1 MPKLPVLLVLLVVGS
16 GPATVLAQ
24 STDVETQAQQVF
36 THVMSP
42 YCPGLLLA
50 DCPSPDAFT
59 LRAEVRARLRA
70 GEAAEDIEE
79 SLYTKFGDGIRAVPK
94 AGGIGLVLWVAPL
107 IVFAASLVGLAWYLF
122 RHGTGTAPNPAPRL
136 ATDPALEERLNIELE
151 DL

>member
-1 MPKLPVLLVLLVVGS
+1 MRMFQLLLVLLVVGLR
-16 GPATVLAQ
+16 PETALAQ
-24 STDVETQAQQVF
+24 DTNVETQAQQVF
-36 THVMSP
+36 SHVMSP

-70 GEAAEDIEE
+70 GEAPDAIEE
-79 SLYTKFGDGIRAVPK
+79 SLYRKFGDDIRAVPT
-94 AGGIGLVLWVAPL
+94 ADGSGLVLWVAPL
-107 IVFAASLVGLAWYLF
+107 VVFAFSLVGLAWYLSMQ
-122 RHGTGTAPNPAPRL
+122 GTGAAPAANHHL